1 MAAGPIR
8 PAIWFKI
15 SARLWRFAIKLK
27 VRINLDPSDVRRDQ
41 SNWPRFQGDC
51 TEETASLLDPI
62 GKCYS
67 FARQMSIAPVNTT
80 KKSWNNRLADIP
92 EGSAALFFIQIF
104 STLGFAVLYSTLVL
118 YATRHLHFT
127 AKEASAIM
135 GVFGAFNYGLH
146 LFGGYLGGRFL
157 SNRNLFVGGM
167 VLQVLGCG
175 SIAIGSMAAMY
186 WGLALFLTGS
196 GLNVTCINM
205 MLTQRFAPEDER
217 RESAFLWNYAGMN
230 IGFFIGFSVA
240 GHYQET
246 EAYGPLF
253 VFATIG
259 NFLAIV
265 LAAFNWKVLADR
277 NTALLEVSP
286 SRFRRRFAI
295 GIAIL
300 LGVPFVV
307 WFMLQ
312 HTGPT
317 GVALKAASAAVAAVL
332 IYLTFRHPHE
342 GERRKMWAYLI
353 LTLGSLVFWSLY
365 QMAPNG
371 LQLFA
376 VNNVNLKVW
385 GIDVAPQ
392 WVQNI
397 NTIVIVVGGPL
408 LAALF
413 THLRARGWKL
423 DIPQQFSA
431 SLILMALGFLALPVG
446 IALADASGRSPFF
459 WLFLSYVFQSIGEL
473 LISPIGYAMIGK
485 LAPSKYQGIMMGS
498 WMLVTGLAS
507 LFAGDFSGMVPEP
520 TGTTASATNPEY
532 SKLFSR
538 LGWGSFV
545 AGVVLIALIPRLR
558 KLIQDPSLPQNKPAE
573 SNPLQ
578 AS

>member
-1 MAAGPIR
+1 M
-8 PAIWFKI
+8 
-15 SARLWRFAIKLK
+15 
-27 VRINLDPSDVRRDQ
+27 DPWKR
-41 SNWPRFQGDC
+41 
-51 TEETASLLDPI
+51 
-62 GKCYS
+62 
-67 FARQMSIAPVNTT
+67 
-80 KKSWNNRLADIP
+80 RLAQIT
-92 EGSAALFFIQIF
+92 EGTAALFFIQIF
-104 STLGFAVLYSTLVL
+104 CTLGFAVLYSTLVL
-118 YATRHLHFT
+118 YTTRHLHFS

-157 SNRNLFVGGM
+157 SNRNLFIGGM
-167 VLQVLGCG
+167 VLQVFGCG
-175 SIAIGSMAAMY
+175 SIAIGSMASMY

-246 EAYGPLF
+246 EAYSPLF
-253 VFATIG
+253 IFATVG
-259 NFLAIV
+259 NFMAIV
-265 LAAFNWKVLADR
+265 LALFNWRVLADR
-277 NTALLEVSP
+277 KTPLLQATGAQ
-286 SRFRRRFAI
+286 FRARFAI
-295 GIAIL
+295 GIGIL
-300 LGVPFVV
+300 LCVPLVV
-307 WFMLQ
+307 WLMLQ

-317 GVALKAASAAVAAVL
+317 GIVLKAASGAVGAALV
-332 IYLTFRHPHE
+332 YLTLRHPQAS
-342 GERRKMWAYLI
+342 ERKKMWAYLI

-376 VNNVNLKVW
+376 VNNVRLRVW
-385 GIDVAPQ
+385 GIVVAPQ

-397 NTIVIVVGGPL
+397 NTVVIVVGGPL

-413 THLRARGWKL
+413 SRLRARGWRI
-423 DIPQQFSA
+423 DIPQQFA
-431 SLILMALGFLALPVG
+431 VSLILMALGFLALPVG

-459 WLFLSYVFQSIGEL
+459 WLFASYVLQSIGEL

-485 LAPSKYQGIMMGS
+485 FAPSKYQGIMMGT
-498 WMLVTGLAS
+498 WMLVSGLAS

-520 TGTTASATNPEY
+520 TGTTAIATNPEY

-545 AGVVLIALIPRLR
+545 AGVALIALIPLLR
-558 KLIQDPSLPQNKPAE
+558 KLIQDSPMRTREAAE
-573 SNPLQ
+573 EANTSVC
-578 AS
+578 S

>member
-1 MAAGPIR
+1 
-8 PAIWFKI
+8 
-15 SARLWRFAIKLK
+15 
-27 VRINLDPSDVRRDQ
+27 
-41 SNWPRFQGDC
+41 
-51 TEETASLLDPI
+51 
-62 GKCYS
+62 
-67 FARQMSIAPVNTT
+67 
-80 KKSWNNRLADIP
+80 
-92 EGSAALFFIQIF
+92 
-104 STLGFAVLYSTLVL
+104 
-118 YATRHLHFT
+118 
-127 AKEASAIM
+127 
-135 GVFGAFNYGLH
+135 
-146 LFGGYLGGRFL
+146 
-157 SNRNLFVGGM
+157 
-167 VLQVLGCG
+167 
-175 SIAIGSMAAMY
+175 MY

-205 MLTQRFAPEDER
+205 MLTQRFAPEDQR

-246 EAYGPLF
+246 EAYSPLF
-253 VFATIG
+253 VFATVG

-265 LAAFNWKVLADR
+265 LALINWKVLADR
-277 NTALLEVSP
+277 KTPLLESTNAQ
-286 SRFRRRFAI
+286 FRARFAI

-300 LGVPFVV
+300 FGVPLVV

-317 GVALKAASAAVAAVL
+317 GIVLKVASGAVAAAL
-332 IYLTFRHPHE
+332 IYLTMRHPHAS
-342 GERRKMWAYLI
+342 ERKKMWAYLI

-376 VNNVNLKVW
+376 VHNVHLRVW
-385 GIDVAPQ
+385 GIEVAPQ

-397 NTIVIVVGGPL
+397 NTVVIVLGGPL

-413 THLRARGWKL
+413 SRLRARGWKI
-423 DIPQQFSA
+423 DIPQQFAA
-431 SLILMALGFLALPVG
+431 SLILMSLGFLALPVG
-446 IALADASGRSPFF
+446 IACADASGRSPFF
-459 WLFLSYVFQSIGEL
+459 WLFASYVLQSIGEL

-520 TGTTASATNPEY
+520 TGTTAIATNPEY

-538 LGWGSFV
+538 LGWGSFI
-545 AGVVLIALIPRLR
+545 AGVAMIALIRLLR
-558 KLIQDPSLPQNKPAE
+558 KLIQNSPPPTQEAAEKVSTSLC
-573 SNPLQ
+573 S
-578 AS
+578 

>member
-1 MAAGPIR
+1 
-8 PAIWFKI
+8 
-15 SARLWRFAIKLK
+15 
-27 VRINLDPSDVRRDQ
+27 
-41 SNWPRFQGDC
+41 
-51 TEETASLLDPI
+51 
-62 GKCYS
+62 
-67 FARQMSIAPVNTT
+67 VNTT
-80 KKSWNNRLADIP
+80 TASWKNRLP
-92 EGSAALFFIQIF
+92 HLHEGTAALFFIQVVA
-104 STLGFAVLYSTLVL
+104 TLGFAVLYSTLVL
-118 YATRHLHFT
+118 YATRHLHFS
-127 AKEASAIM
+127 AKDASAIM

-175 SIAIGSMAAMY
+175 SIALGSLAAMY

-205 MLTQRFAPEDER
+205 MLTQRFSPEDQR

-230 IGFFIGFSVA
+230 IGFFIGFAVA

-246 EAYGPLF
+246 EAYSPLF
-253 VFATIG
+253 IFATIG
-259 NFLAIV
+259 NFSAIV
-265 LAAFNWKVLADR
+265 LALFNWKVLADR
-277 NTALLEVSP
+277 KTPLLEATGGQ
-286 SRFRRRFAI
+286 FRARFAV

-300 LGVPFVV
+300 LGVPLVV

-317 GVALKAASAAVAAVL
+317 GLVLKAASGAVGAALV
-332 IYLTFRHPHE
+332 YLTIRHPHAT
-342 GERRKMWAYLI
+342 ERKKMWAYLI

-376 VNNVNLKVW
+376 VNNVRLRVW

-397 NTIVIVVGGPL
+397 NTVVIVLGGPL

-413 THLRARGWKL
+413 TRLRARGWRI
-423 DIPQQFSA
+423 DIPQQFAA

-446 IALADASGRSPFF
+446 IAGADASGRSPFF
-459 WLFLSYVFQSIGEL
+459 WLFASYVLQSIGEL

-485 LAPSKYQGIMMGS
+485 LAPSKYQGVMMGT

-520 TGTTASATNPEY
+520 TGTTASATNPDY

-538 LGWGSFV
+538 LGWGSFL
-545 AGVVLIALIPRLR
+545 AGLALMALIPLLR
-558 KLIQDPSLPQNKPAE
+558 RLIQDTPPPTQQPAPE
-573 SNPLQ
+573 ATS
-578 AS
+578 SVCS